1 MLSGMDMTMLK
12 WLLIAAAGYLCILG
26 YLYVMQRSLMYFPE
40 TVRTAPAAVG
50 LPQAE
55 AMTLVTP
62 DGEHV
67 IVWHVP
73 PRADQAVVLYLH
85 GNGGALS
92 HRADRFRALVA
103 DGTGLVA
110 LDYRG
115 YGGSSGS
122 PSEAGLITDAETA
135 YRFTLTRYSAAR
147 IELWGE
153 SLGSAVAIALAAE
166 NTVGH
171 VILEAPFASAEALA
185 ARHYPFVPVRLLML
199 DQFRS
204 DERIGRVTAPLLF
217 LHGDRDAIVPI
228 AEGER
233 LFALAHEPK
242 RFVRFAGGEHEGLDA
257 YGALEAVKSFLG
269 GKAAALPGQ
278 GRQ

>member
-1 MLSGMDMTMLK
+1 MDMTLLK
-12 WLLIAAAGYLCILG
+12 WLLIAAVAGYVGIIG
-26 YLYVMQRSLMYFPE
+26 ILYVMQRSLMYFPE
-40 TVRTAPAAVG
+40 TVRTEPAEVG

-55 AMTLVTP
+55 AMTLATA

-73 PRADQAVVLYLH
+73 PRADQPVVLYLH

-103 DGTGLVA
+103 AGFGLVA
-110 LDYRG
+110 LEYRG

-122 PSEAGLITDAETA
+122 PSEAGLITDAKTA
-135 YRFTLTRYSAAR
+135 YQFALARYPAAR
-147 IELWGE
+147 IALWGE
-153 SLGSAVAIALAAE
+153 SLGSAVATALAAE
-166 NTVGH
+166 NPVGH
-171 VILEAPFASAEALA
+171 GILEAPFASAEAVA
-185 ARHYPFVPVRLLML
+185 ARAYPFVPVRWLML

-204 DERIGRVTAPLLF
+204 DERIGRVAAPLLF

-242 RFVRFAGGEHEGLDA
+242 RFVRLAGGEHEGLDA
-257 YGALEAVKSFLG
+257 FGALEAVKSFLG
-269 GKAAALPGQ
+269 GKAAALPDRV
-278 GRQ
+278 RQ

>member
-1 MLSGMDMTMLK
+1 MKTLL
-12 WLLIAAAGYLCILG
+12 WLLLTALAGYLGLLG
-26 YLYVMQRSLMYFPE
+26 YMYVAQRSLMYFPD
-40 TVRTAPAAVG
+40 TVRTAPVDVG

-55 AMTLVTP
+55 AGTLATP
-62 DGEHV
+62 DGEQV

-73 PRADQAVVLYLH
+73 PRGDQPVVLYLH

-92 HRADRFRALVA
+92 HRADRFRDLAA

-115 YGGSSGS
+115 YGGSSGH
-122 PSEAGLITDAETA
+122 PSETGLLTDAKAA
-135 YRFTLTRYSAAR
+135 YDFTRARYPASR
-147 IELWGE
+147 IALWGE
-153 SLGSAVAIALAAE
+153 SLGTAVAVALAAQ
-166 NTVGH
+166 NPVAK
-171 VILEAPFASAEALA
+171 VILEAPFGSAVAIA
-185 ARHYPFVPVRLLML
+185 ARHYPFLPVRWLML

-217 LHGDRDAIVPI
+217 LHGDHDGIVPI

-257 YGALEAVKSFLG
+257 FGALQTVKVFLG
-269 GKAAALPGQ
+269 GRTAVLPSAA
-278 GRQ
+278 RQ